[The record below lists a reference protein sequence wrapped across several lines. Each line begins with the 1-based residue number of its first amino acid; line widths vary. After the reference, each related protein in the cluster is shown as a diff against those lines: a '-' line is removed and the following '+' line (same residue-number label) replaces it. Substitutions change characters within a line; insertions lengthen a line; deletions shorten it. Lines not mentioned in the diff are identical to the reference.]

1 MNAAV
6 YVAPGS
12 TTAAVRPK
20 RRPRTT
26 GGVNLGQDVGR
37 EARRLATAILEV
49 LAGAR
54 TPAAAAQALQVS
66 LPRYYHLES
75 RALRGLVAG
84 CEPRLQGRRP
94 GAGQE
99 LAALRRDKERL
110 QRELARQQALVR
122 LAQRTIG
129 LAPAPA
135 PVVGKKAGKRRRRPL
150 VRALQ
155 AAAHLRAGESAA
167 PVPVPPDTKAT
178 PS

>member
-1 MNAAV
+1 MSTPTAPA
-6 YVAPGS
+6 APG
-12 TTAAVRPK
+12 PK

-26 GGVNLGQDVGR
+26 GGVNLGQDAGR
-37 EARRLATAILEV
+37 EARRLATAVLEV
-49 LAGAR
+49 LAGMR

-84 CEPRLQGRRP
+84 CQPRPQGRRP
-94 GAGQE
+94 DSGQE
-99 LAALRRDKERL
+99 LAGLRRDKERL

-129 LAPAPA
+129 LAPPPA
-135 PVVGKKAGKRRRRPL
+135 PVMGKTAGKRRRRPL
-150 VRALQ
+150 VRALSV
-155 AAAHLRAGESAA
+155 AAHLRAGEPTA
-167 PVPVPPDTKAT
+167 PAPDAPDTKAP